1 MFTKLA
7 KICLSLT
14 CLRFSFNL
22 VLELSN
28 TIGHVSLTVVF
39 ATRSLTTCQC
49 AALSRVCPRGRRS
62 GPWPSASTSCPRT
75 STLSGTSADG
85 TRSCGGKKIFSFSW
99 TKLLISGKQIS
110 LRQNMILNCTHS
122 GVKIMYV
129 TRYPQKSS
137 GMS

>member
-14 CLRFSFNL
+14 CFRFSSNL

-28 TIGHVSLTVVF
+28 TIGHVSLTAVS
-39 ATRSLTTCQC
+39 ATRSPATCQF
-49 AALSRVCPRGRRS
+49 AVLSRVCPRGRKS

-75 STLSGTSADG
+75 STLSGTSVDG
-85 TRSCGGKKIFSFSW
+85 TRSSGGQKIFSFSW

-110 LRQNMILNCTHS
+110 LRQNMILNCTRS
-122 GVKIMYV
+122 GVKIMFV